1 MGKTTANNF
10 DKIFEVVPRAVQEK
24 LNSEKKVELSISEL
38 AILSRYLQCD
48 IDDLIIFEGDNS
60 INIPLSTKEKQTLGI
75 DTSPEDVINTIKM
88 NEQIDFKYQIKNIYE
103 FLLYLPL
110 MDESILKDIV
120 FRCVG
125 NLNTQRDYVKKQ
137 LNYLYKK
144 IPDSPAKTYADFYRD
159 NVLRFKGPP
168 CEIEN
173 RDIFS
178 NDYFNTVWK
187 YRNGY
192 DYDYDMRYSYVKK
205 TDK

>member
-1 MGKTTANNF
+1 
-10 DKIFEVVPRAVQEK
+10 
-24 LNSEKKVELSISEL
+24 
-38 AILSRYLQCD
+38 
-48 IDDLIIFEGDNS
+48 
-60 INIPLSTKEKQTLGI
+60 
-75 DTSPEDVINTIKM
+75 
-88 NEQIDFKYQIKNIYE
+88 
-103 FLLYLPL
+103 